1 MKNRLL
7 KLLTSLLILS
17 FVFSAIPQ
25 TTHAAVRKTVRDRV
39 APTAPR
45 IVKSLSVT
53 DTTITIS
60 WLASRDAVGVK
71 SYAVYRNGVRV
82 AVTKALTCTVAGLKP
97 LKSYKL
103 TVRAYDAAGNRS
115 KSSNTLTKKTLAK
128 GQEPA
133 APQIPISAVA
143 VTAPTSA
150 AAPAVTASTAAP
162 AVIVPIA
169 TVPAA
174 TEKMG
179 QFPILDAD
187 AFSQDEYGTKPGIT
201 ASGDGS
207 VLIDTG
213 TVSEGVVLVNIN
225 AAPDGRAWKAV
236 LKGPT
241 GSYAYTLPRRG
252 TFEGLPLQMGSGSYF
267 LTVYEPVS
275 GTSYTTKMTH
285 SFEVTLRSGLSPYTA
300 SSVMVHFSAASA
312 STGLARSL
320 VAGKTTQEARI
331 DAIYQWICQNI
342 QYDRELA
349 ARITSGAVK
358 THIPDPDATLASRK
372 GICYDYAALLAAML
386 RSQGIPTRL
395 VMGQIPQG
403 YHAWNE
409 VYLEGTGWFR
419 LGDANYSA
427 VNGNAW
433 VMLDPTFA
441 ASGMSPQ
448 TILQMTH
455 NVERIY

>member
-1 MKNRLL
+1 MKNQLL
-7 KLLTSLLILS
+7 KLLTSLLIIS
-17 FVFSAIPQ
+17 FVFSAMPQ
-25 TTHAAVRKTVRDRV
+25 TTSAAVRKTVRDRV

-45 IVKSLSVT
+45 SVKSLAVT

-82 AVTKALTCTVAGLKP
+82 AVTKGLACTIAGLKP
-97 LKSYKL
+97 LKSYKF

-115 KSSNTLTKKTLAK
+115 KSSNTLTRKTMAK
-128 GQEPA
+128 GLVPTV
-133 APQIPISAVA
+133 PPIPIV
-143 VTAPTSA
+143 A
-150 AAPAVTASTAAP
+150 AAPAVTAATATVP
-162 AVIVPIA
+162 AVTSPAA

-174 TEKMG
+174 TVQTG
-179 QFPILDAD
+179 QFPVQDIG
-187 AFSQDEYGTKPGIT
+187 AFFQDEYGAKPGIT
-201 ASGDGS
+201 ASADGS
-207 VLIDTG
+207 VLVDTG
-213 TVSEGVVLVNIN
+213 SVSEGVVLVNIN
-225 AAPDGRAWKAV
+225 TAPDGRAWKAV

-241 GSYAYTLPRRG
+241 GSYAYTLPKRG
-252 TFEGLPLQMGSGSYF
+252 AFEGLPLQMGSGSYF
-267 LTVYEPVS
+267 LTVYEQVS

-285 SFEVTLRSGLSPYTA
+285 PFNVLLRSELSPYTA
-300 SSVMVHFSAASA
+300 SSVMVRFSAVSA

-349 ARITSGAVK
+349 ASITSGAVK
-358 THIPDPDATLASRK
+358 THIPDPDATLESRK

-386 RSQGIPTRL
+386 RSQGIPTRM
-395 VMGQIPQG
+395 VMGQIPPG

-419 LGDANYSA
+419 LGDANYST

-433 VMLDPTFA
+433 VMLDPTLA
-441 ASGMSPQ
+441 ASGMNPQ